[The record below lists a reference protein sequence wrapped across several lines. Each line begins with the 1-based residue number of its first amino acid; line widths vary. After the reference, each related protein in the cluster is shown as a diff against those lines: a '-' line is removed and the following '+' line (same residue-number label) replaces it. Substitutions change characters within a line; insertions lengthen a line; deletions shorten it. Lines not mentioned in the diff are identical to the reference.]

1 MIQTTLINL
10 HHNECT
16 QRLSYYTF
24 ALNLDRCVESY
35 NTLNDLPNTVCL
47 PKKTEY
53 LNLHVFNMISGINES
68 KTLTKHISCNW
79 NVNSMV
85 ENAIPI

>member
-1 MIQTTLINL
+1 MNAPKDWVTIHLLLI
-10 HHNECT
+10 
-16 QRLSYYTF
+16 YTDV
-24 ALNLDRCVESY
+24 LSY
-35 NTLNDLPNTVCL
+35 NTLNDLPNTVCV

>member
-1 MIQTTLINL
+1 MV
-10 HHNECT
+10 
-16 QRLSYYTF
+16 
-24 ALNLDRCVESY
+24 CV
-35 NTLNDLPNTVCL
+35 

-68 KTLTKHISCNW
+68 KTLTKHTSCNW

>member
-1 MIQTTLINL
+1 MV
-10 HHNECT
+10 
-16 QRLSYYTF
+16 
-24 ALNLDRCVESY
+24 CV
-35 NTLNDLPNTVCL
+35 